1 MPIVGA
7 FDFII
12 RCHPTSLMNLVHILF
27 LNFMLPRNIGFH
39 FLKVT
44 TFNISILGEYEFFMR
59 QRLLQSLFKIAYLL
73 LKTQPYLRQCRL
85 GQNVCFSISTC
96 DPGHLFWKT
105 AEVFGCELLFR
116 IHCLIVH
123 VQSGFEGWRQYS
135 LQYYSWVVNLGDWT

>member
-1 MPIVGA
+1 MKKDLVTCQTIHDLGISGTKPIDVKLLPLVGA

-73 LKTQPYLRQCRL
+73 L
-85 GQNVCFSISTC
+85 
-96 DPGHLFWKT
+96 
-105 AEVFGCELLFR
+105 
-116 IHCLIVH
+116 
-123 VQSGFEGWRQYS
+123 
-135 LQYYSWVVNLGDWT
+135 